1 MSDKIDKSRT
11 KVRKACDNCRKRK
24 LRCTGKQPCSTCE
37 AYSCP
42 CIYSARSSTTRR
54 SRTKKIRMREPIIL
68 TNKTSQEMANTTTP
82 DDDDADDNNDSNNP
96 VDRSMTANFGTNNND
111 NNITGRYPSQDDSKA
126 LPAPTQ
132 VPYMNASNTMHLPES
147 ILQTPTYYSTKENIT
162 NNIKNQTESNLRGT
176 TTELNPG
183 NNMSRSPSAI
193 PKYPHVADFITKV
206 PPLITGNNQLYED
219 DITFQMKINSLA
231 TALDSL
237 KSITLQDPSIIQ
249 SIEKITNQ
257 INELVKSCKPQLNMP
272 AFLEKSQQKRTSP
285 TTEKSLE
292 TSLLRNKYTDRVCLT
307 RFSIWSDSTEKN
319 TKSKEKALQ
328 FGSEEPLITEMF
340 GLYSPFQ
347 AISFRGIG
355 YACLDHL
362 RRNNGQIKRHVKE
375 TLYLILRYFDMCF
388 IQLSEGK
395 SLIANPLDNYSNR
408 KSLGTAP
415 QSPDAPIMTPSPG
428 FTGGFNIGGGNS
440 GTPGGGGGNTGSTGS
455 VSSSTRNTVTQF
467 IRRFPQPFVY
477 EISGVT
483 SEMLLDSVADP
494 LTIFQLLLKI
504 FNGFKPAYE
513 SFMVEMTSSAL
524 RLENKVP
531 SFSNQVIQKML
542 FFSETE
548 QLLYPLCYQYYNE
561 TQFFYYKT
569 PLSIDYL
576 ELLLSLVD
584 KQLASYDYYGATL
597 VVDAAVNRAL
607 KMGLYRWEYYVG
619 LDEANADRRRRIWWG
634 LYYFD
639 KLISVTLG
647 EPSTINDSIMSCLLP
662 PSFRDI
668 GFLDSRS
675 FVRNVHLFNMESAF
689 DNMEIDTLVHYGRL
703 GIIQLVS
710 DFQINVLYNEKY
722 TSIRNTAVPPLVKS
736 KLFQELVGEYDLL
749 RTKLQ
754 ALRNHCSR
762 LFELASS
769 VRNAN
774 GEAVLNNKVYHNDEI
789 NAASRF
795 TCSFEFHFSVV
806 LSTIDNLEA
815 RLSSPPYTKPQ
826 FTAVADIFHEIYYS
840 WNRMNLFLSNV
851 TNDYSFI
858 RVFVYF
864 RCVTILFITKSD
876 VLKAMITRDDLRSM
890 VLALHKLRCLW
901 ILTLHENYPQV
912 RESSLY
918 REYCKN
924 LSFLCLACRI
934 LIHQYLNQHSI
945 EIEEL
950 MTWFQQN
957 SPELVDTF
965 SSCIDISSPTYK
977 YLLMPVQRS
986 GFHLHV
992 RRMLESNFLSKAKG
1006 KKKPVKKGK
1015 HPASKSEPTNMHPP
1029 MVFTSPLTQNNTPPP
1044 LPSQPLPN
1052 TVPIVGGVPIPNTG
1066 YRGVV
1071 PVSNLITP
1079 DMPNSVYP
1087 AEGPNNLPIPPY
1099 SHSGTGFGAQPNGI
1113 NHHVGAQPNMS
1124 AGQRS
1129 SMFPFAENGNPSDAY
1144 MQNMN
1149 ANDPRAVAAS
1159 FNLGTLDEFVNSDI
1173 GNIYNILWS
1182 DLYPEGDSIN

>member
-1 MSDKIDKSRT
+1 MPDKIDKLRT

-42 CIYSARSSTTRR
+42 CIYSARSSTAKRGR
-54 SRTKKIRMREPIIL
+54 AKKIRMHIPITL
-68 TNKTSQEMANTTTP
+68 SNKALQDTTIQNNDDDGDDDIDSVDNTSNIRNNNSNGTVGDISQE
-82 DDDDADDNNDSNNP
+82 DGKS
-96 VDRSMTANFGTNNND
+96 
-111 NNITGRYPSQDDSKA
+111 
-126 LPAPTQ
+126 LPAPTS

-147 ILQTPTYYSTKENIT
+147 TLQSPTFYNNKQNLT
-162 NNIKNQTESNLRGT
+162 NDIKSHMNP
-176 TTELNPG
+176 TTEINTTNGG
-183 NNMSRSPSAI
+183 NSRSPSAI
-193 PKYPHVADFITKV
+193 PKYPHVADFITQV
-206 PPLITGNNQLYED
+206 PPLITGNNQLYQD
-219 DITFQMKINSLA
+219 DIAFQMKINSLA
-231 TALDSL
+231 TALESL
-237 KSITLQDPSIIQ
+237 KSITFQDQSISQ

-257 INELVKSCKPQLNMP
+257 INELVDSCKPQLDMP
-272 AFLEKSQQKRTSP
+272 AFLEKSHQKRTSP
-285 TTEKSLE
+285 ASEKSLE

-307 RFSIWSDSTEKN
+307 RFAIWSDSTVKN
-319 TKSKEKALQ
+319 NKTKEKTTQ
-328 FGSEEPLITEMF
+328 FESEEPLITEMF

-362 RRNNGQIKRHVKE
+362 RRNNGQIKRQVKE

-388 IQLSEGK
+388 IQLNEGK
-395 SLIANPLDNYSNR
+395 SLIANPLDNYSSR
-408 KSLGTAP
+408 KSLPAMP

-428 FTGGFNIGGGNS
+428 PSGGFTIGGGNGVHGV
-440 GTPGGGGGNTGSTGS
+440 GTNGSTGS
-455 VSSSTRNTVTQF
+455 ASSSKRNTIVQF

-483 SEMLLDSVADP
+483 SEMLLDNIGDP

-504 FNGFKPAYE
+504 FNEFKTAYE
-513 SFMVEMTSSAL
+513 SFMVEMTSCTL

-531 SFSNQVIQKML
+531 TFSNQVIQKLL

-548 QLLYPLCYQYYNE
+548 QLLFPLCYQYYNE
-561 TQFFYYKT
+561 TQFFYYKS
-569 PLSIDYL
+569 PRSIDYV

-584 KQLASYDYYGATL
+584 KQLASYDYYSATL
-597 VVDAAVNRAL
+597 LMDAAVNRAL

-619 LDEANADRRRRIWWG
+619 LDEANAERRRRIWWG

-662 PSFRDI
+662 PVFRDI
-668 GFLDSRS
+668 GFLDSKT
-675 FVRNVHLFNMESAF
+675 FVRNVHLFNLESAF
-689 DNMEIDTLVHYGRL
+689 DNMDIDTLVHYGRL

-736 KLFQELVGEYDLL
+736 RLFQELVGEYDLL

-774 GEAVLNNKVYHNDEI
+774 GEAVLNDKVYHNDEI

-795 TCSFEFHFSVV
+795 SCSFEFHFSVV

-858 RVFVYF
+858 RVFMYF

-918 REYCKN
+918 GEYCKN

-934 LIHQYLNQHSI
+934 LVHQYLNQHSI
-945 EIEEL
+945 EMEEL
-950 MTWFQQN
+950 LTWFQQN

-965 SSCIDISSPTYK
+965 RSCIDISSPTYK

-992 RRMLESNFLSKAKG
+992 RRMLESNFLSKAKTKAKQN
-1006 KKKPVKKGK
+1006 KKSK
-1015 HPASKSEPTNMHPP
+1015 HPTSRSEPINMHPP
-1029 MVFTSPLTQNNTPPP
+1029 MVFASPLTHNTTPPP
-1044 LPSQPLPN
+1044 PIHPN
-1052 TVPIVGGVPIPNTG
+1052 SVPMGGMPIPNTG

-1079 DMPNSVYP
+1079 DMSNSAHPV
-1087 AEGPNNLPIPPY
+1087 EGLNNMPMPPY
-1099 SHSGTGFGAQPNGI
+1099 SHSGTGFGIPPNGVHDHPGV
-1113 NHHVGAQPNMS
+1113 NPNMS
-1124 AGQRS
+1124 PGHRS
-1129 SMFPFAENGNPSDAY
+1129 SMFPFGENSNPSEAY

-1149 ANDPRAVAAS
+1149 SQGPRSLAAS

-1173 GNIYNILWS
+1173 GSIYNILWS
-1182 DLYPEGDSIN
+1182 DLYPEGDNLN